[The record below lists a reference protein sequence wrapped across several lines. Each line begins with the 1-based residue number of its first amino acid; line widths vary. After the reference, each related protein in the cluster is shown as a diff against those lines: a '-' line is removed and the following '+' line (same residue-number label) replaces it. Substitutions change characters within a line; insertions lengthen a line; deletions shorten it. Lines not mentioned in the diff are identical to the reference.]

1 MRRVRKTASLVRA
14 LTACGVA
21 LAIQGASVTAFATG
35 FTDIGDDIVARDKAE
50 VKLDGYL
57 RTRGNAYGNLDL
69 DRGATPSGQVLF
81 PVSQADPNAQWL
93 THWDMRLRTDVA
105 IYAPGQML
113 AVKARFDALDNLALG
128 SVPNGSPAASTTQ
141 NSPTQALALKRAY
154 GEVLLPFGIL
164 AAGRMGSHWGLGM
177 LTNGG
182 DCLDC
187 DSGDAADRIALVT
200 PVAGHIFAL
209 AYDFS
214 AIGPLSGTTTNPTHT
229 VDVEPSVDVRTITF
243 AGMQY
248 KDEATRERRRKAD
261 KTTAEYGAYVS
272 HRWQNNDI
280 PASYLAVS
288 SPAPITSAQ
297 VMHRGYQATA
307 LDAWGRL
314 TLPGARVEAEM
325 AYLIATVDQP
335 SLLPGALLKHGV
347 TSHQFGAALQS
358 EIGRPE
364 DRFGFGID
372 AGYASGDNAPGFGV
386 NTPAN
391 STQPK
396 AGDLDGPQS
405 NGTSDRTVDNF
416 RFHPDYRIDQIL
428 FREIIGTVTD
438 AAYLRPHVRAR
449 VAGFQSSAIVATL
462 AGIGSTAIYAQ
473 STPGGQKPLGI
484 ELDPQIAY
492 VAREGFFAALEGGVL
507 FPLAGLDNPDLHK
520 NAKPAALGR
529 IRLAYRF

>member
-1 MRRVRKTASLVRA
+1 MRGAALRKRVARGLV
-14 LTACGVA
+14 
-21 LAIQGASVTAFATG
+21 LAGAVSSITLFSNLAFATG
-35 FTDIGDDIVARDKAE
+35 FTDIGDDIIARDKAE

-69 DRGATPSGQVLF
+69 DRGPTPSGQVLF

-164 AAGRMGSHWGLGM
+164 AAGRMGSHWGLGI

-200 PVAGHIFAL
+200 PLVGHIFAL

-214 AIGPLSGTTTNPTHT
+214 AIGPLSGTTTNPAHT

-248 KDEATRERRRKAD
+248 KDEETRARRRKAG

-288 SPAPITSAQ
+288 SPVAINSAQ

-314 TLPGARVEAEM
+314 TLPGGRVEAEVV
-325 AYLIATVDQP
+325 YLIATVDQP
-335 SLLPGALLKHGV
+335 SLLPGALLKNGV
-347 TSHQFGAALQS
+347 TSHQLGAAVQS
-358 EIGRPE
+358 ELGHPE
-364 DRFGFGID
+364 DRFGFGVD
-372 AGYASGDNAPGFGV
+372 AGYASGDSAPGFGV
-386 NTPAN
+386 NTPPNA
-391 STQPK
+391 TQPK
-396 AGDLDGPQS
+396 ARDLDGPQS
-405 NGTSDRTVDNF
+405 NGISDRSVDNF
-416 RFHPDYRIDQIL
+416 RFHPDFRIDQIL

-438 AAYLRPHVRAR
+438 AAYIRPHVRAR
-449 VAGFQSSAIVATL
+449 VAGFTSSALVATL

-507 FPLAGLDNPDLHK
+507 FPLAGMDNPDLHK